1 MPKIAKEL
9 SAIEVKRLDSTGL
22 HAVGG
27 VSGLLLQVSPSGARS
42 WILRAT
48 IGGKRR
54 DMGLGGYPDV
64 TLFQAREKAREAKGL
79 ISNGIDPIQQRQIS
93 RSTLMASQAKVV
105 TFDECAKRYF
115 ASKKHEFRN
124 PKHAAQWES
133 TLQTYVSPV
142 IGKLN
147 IDMVEIAHIVEVLQ
161 PIWLTKTET
170 ASRTRGRI
178 ERVLGWA
185 IVSGYR
191 SGDNP
196 ATWKGRL
203 DNIFPSPS
211 RVAKVKHHK
220 ALLVNEVGHFI
231 IQLKEREGISARALE
246 FCILTAARSGE
257 VRGAKWSEM
266 DFTSNIWTIPAERM
280 KAGKE
285 HRVPLSS
292 DALVL
297 LNSLPK
303 ENEQIFP
310 APRTGK
316 QLSDAAMLAVLKRME
331 FKITTHGFRSTF
343 KDWARE
349 RTAYADE
356 VSELALAHVNSDATR
371 AAYARSELI
380 ERRTKMM
387 QDWADFCYR
396 SPIADENG
404 QVVSIGVTHHAK

>member
-9 SAIEVKRLDSTGL
+9 SAIEVKRLNSAGL
-22 HAVGG
+22 YAVGG
-27 VSGLLLQVSPSGARS
+27 VSGLLLQVAPSGARS

-64 TLFQAREKAREAKGL
+64 TLVQAREKAREAKEL
-79 ISNGIDPIQQRQIS
+79 ISNGIDPILQRQTV
-93 RSTLMASQAKVV
+93 RANLMASQAKIV
-105 TFDECAKRYF
+105 TFDECAKRYI

-124 PKHAAQWES
+124 PKHTAQWES
-133 TLQTYVSPV
+133 TLQTYASPV
-142 IGKLN
+142 IGKLKV
-147 IDMVEIAHIVEVLQ
+147 DLVEIAHIVEILQ

-170 ASRTRGRI
+170 ASRVRGRI
-178 ERVLGWA
+178 EKVLGWA
-185 IVSGYR
+185 TVSGYR
-191 SGDNP
+191 TGDNP

-203 DNIFPSPS
+203 DNILPAPSKVS
-211 RVAKVKHHK
+211 KVKHHE
-220 ALLVNEVGHFI
+220 ALAINEIGQFMA
-231 IQLKEREGISARALE
+231 QLREREGISPRALE

-257 VRGAKWSEM
+257 VRGARWCEI
-266 DFTSNIWTIPAERM
+266 DFNSNIWTIPAERM

-285 HRVPLSS
+285 HRVPLST
-292 DALVL
+292 DAVAL
-297 LNSLPK
+297 LKALPR
-303 ENEQIFP
+303 ENELIFP
-310 APRTGK
+310 APRSGK
-316 QLSDAAMLAVLKRME
+316 ELSDVAMLAVLKRME
-331 FKITTHGFRSTF
+331 YKITGHGFRSTF

-380 ERRTKMM
+380 ERRSKMM

-396 SPIADENG
+396 NQVATENDK
-404 QVVSIGVTHHAK
+404 VVNIGGAR

>member
-1 MPKIAKEL
+1 MPKVAKEL
-9 SAIEVKRLDSTGL
+9 AAIEVKRLTTTGL
-22 HAVGG
+22 YAVGG
-27 VSGLLLQVSPSGARS
+27 VAGLLLQVSPSGARS

-79 ISNGIDPIQQRQIS
+79 ISNGIDPIQQRQTY
-93 RSTLMASQAKVV
+93 RSTLMASQAKIV
-105 TFDECAKRYF
+105 TFDECAKRYL
-115 ASKKHEFRN
+115 ASKRHEFRN

-178 ERVLGWA
+178 EKVLGWA
-185 IVSGYR
+185 TVSGYR

-196 ATWKGRL
+196 AAWKGCL
-203 DNIFPSPS
+203 DNIFPAPGK
-211 RVAKVKHHK
+211 VAKVKHHK
-220 ALLVNEVGHFI
+220 ALPVNEVGHFMA
-231 IQLKEREGISARALE
+231 QLKEKEGISARALE

-257 VRGAKWSEM
+257 VRGAKWSEI
-266 DFTSNIWTIPAERM
+266 DFSSNIWTISAERM
-280 KAGKE
+280 KAGKD

-292 DALVL
+292 DALAL
-297 LNSLPK
+297 LNSIPK
-303 ENEQIFP
+303 ENELIFP
-310 APRTGK
+310 APKSGK
-316 QLSDAAMLAVLKRME
+316 SLSDVSMLAVLKRME
-331 FKITTHGFRSTF
+331 YEITGHGFRSTF

-380 ERRTKMM
+380 ERRIKMM

-396 SPIADENG
+396 SPIADESG
-404 QVVSIGVTHHAK
+404 QVVNIGVTYHAK